1 MPQEVEMSRYLTMLR
16 ENLKAEEL
24 KYLKRS
30 PNSDENETNRSIWD
44 FAEKIVNNSASGQAD
59 AGIAAEP
66 DSKPSTK

>member
-1 MPQEVEMSRYLTMLR
+1 MSRYLTMLR
-16 ENLKAEEL
+16 ENLKAEER

-44 FAEKIVNNSASGQAD
+44 FAENIVNNSASGQAD
-59 AGIAAEP
+59 AGIAVEP